1 MAPPSR
7 TVRSPRSVGSSI
19 AIGVGV
25 GVAAA
30 AIAFFLIAIPLYLL
44 AMLEP
49 EGLDRPLV
57 RTGLF
62 AVAMPVGAVIGAV
75 SGVVAGRMARR
86 GGTWTLDD
94 GGDRYSTR

>member
-1 MAPPSR
+1 MAPSSS
-7 TVRSPRSVGSSI
+7 TVREPRPVGSSL
-19 AIGVGV
+19 AIGLGV
-25 GVAAA
+25 GIAAA

-62 AVAMPVGAVIGAV
+62 AVAMPVGVVLGAV
-75 SGVVAGRMARR
+75 TGVVAGRMARR
-86 GGTWTLDD
+86 GGTWTIDD